1 MKNKTTNILIVLTI
15 MALTSCI
22 REELLSSS
30 GNGEEGERVKVA
42 LSFKIPLASI
52 PQQLQSR
59 SESAGR
65 GFSIE
70 FFKETSPP
78 KHVRER

>member
-30 GNGEEGERVKVA
+30 GNGEEGDA
-42 LSFKIPLASI
+42 
-52 PQQLQSR
+52 
-59 SESAGR
+59 
-65 GFSIE
+65 
-70 FFKETSPP
+70 
-78 KHVRER
+78 

>member
-42 LSFKIPLASI
+42 LSFPPAEAFPLNSSKRH
-52 PQQLQSR
+52 LR
-59 SESAGR
+59 
-65 GFSIE
+65 
-70 FFKETSPP
+70 P